1 MKLIIKML
9 FLVVLA
15 LSLSACTG
23 EAPVSKDAVSEKRP
37 AVNESLPIVGLD
49 DVSSVEVFVGQK
61 MVYGYDLWPSV
72 GYDADYTIDDTD
84 IVAFLEKDEYIPSQ
98 PSGFTG
104 GDDGHGAFYFVAKSP
119 GSTVI
124 EIEHLFRG
132 DVEKTV
138 NVRVDVK

>member
-1 MKLIIKML
+1 MRLVLKM
-9 FLVVLA
+9 FTVVVIVLMF
-15 LSLSACTG
+15 SACG
-23 EAPVSKDAVSEKRP
+23 KDVVVVEDQVIDKDI
-37 AVNESLPIVGLD
+37 VNENLPIVGLD
-49 DVSSVEVFVGQK
+49 DVSSVEVLVGQK

-72 GYDADYTIDDTD
+72 GYDADYSIDDTD

-119 GSTVI
+119 GSTTI

-138 NVRVDVK
+138 NVRVNVK